1 MSFSTLVWFLFPGLN
16 LLFYR
21 SKLVIGAWLYWCKCQ
36 LEEMCDAYLTYCSG
50 VRDSI
55 RLLVELKRTAAF
67 AQFLKGSEKT
77 SLTLS
82 AFIKKPIE
90 VLTALHLSA
99 IKSCELRRNLMC
111 FEMHRHWCAV
121 IACST
126 SKTWFLVFR
135 KSFHTPRKN
144 TRITIIYV
152 KFFSVC
158 SLFVFNNKT

>member
-1 MSFSTLVWFLFPGLN
+1 MTVLM
-16 LLFYR
+16 R
-21 SKLVIGAWLYWCKCQ
+21 ECQ

-77 SLTLS
+77 TSLTLS

-90 VLTALHLSA
+90 VLTSTAALHLSA

-111 FEMHRHWCAV
+111 FEMHRH
-121 IACST
+121 
-126 SKTWFLVFR
+126 
-135 KSFHTPRKN
+135 
-144 TRITIIYV
+144 
-152 KFFSVC
+152 
-158 SLFVFNNKT
+158 